1 VTIAEQIVCP
11 DCGGECNLTMPVG
24 PEDHLEAG
32 DVLGYACVDCWS
44 RWDIVVDDEDLD
56 GGGGP
61 GP

>member
-1 VTIAEQIVCP
+1 
-11 DCGGECNLTMPVG
+11 MPVG
-24 PEDHLEAG
+24 PEDRLEAG
-32 DVLGYACVDCWS
+32 DVLSYACVDCWS